1 MNELE
6 QPFFVGHNNPR
17 FPYTRYGYLPALK
30 QPEERSKK
38 EALERGWSSKQW
50 DAVNQLK
57 AGYIHLQKK
66 LNEHVDAG
74 KPKKQKPKGI
84 VPL

>member
-1 MNELE
+1 MDELE
-6 QPFFVGHNNPR
+6 QPFFVGQNNPR
-17 FPYTRYGYLPALK
+17 FPYARYGYLPAL
-30 QPEERSKK
+30 EESSKK
-38 EALERGWSSKQW
+38 VAYAQETEWSSKQW
-50 DAVNQLK
+50 DVVNQLR
-57 AGYIHLQKK
+57 AGYIHLQKN